1 LAGILNFKPRAFSQ
15 LWPLA
20 LLAAMLASGCS
31 TPRAQLSRCQDAF
44 DQNQHERALAVAR
57 QLEDDLPR
65 LEPAER
71 ARYAYIR
78 GMTDHRIGYDLEA
91 RHWLIIADAMEK
103 QFPGSLPTEW
113 TAKLA
118 ETLTPLN
125 EAVYR
130 DGNEALRNRSAL
142 AH

>member
-1 LAGILNFKPRAFSQ
+1 LNPKPRAF
-15 LWPLA
+15 LLLP
-20 LLAAMLASGCS
+20 LLASLAALTASGCS

-113 TAKLA
+113 MAKLA